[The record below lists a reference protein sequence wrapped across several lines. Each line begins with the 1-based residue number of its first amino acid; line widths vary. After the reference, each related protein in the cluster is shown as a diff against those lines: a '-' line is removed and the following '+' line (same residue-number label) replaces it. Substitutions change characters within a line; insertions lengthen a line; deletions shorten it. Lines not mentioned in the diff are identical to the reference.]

1 VKFDPG
7 EGMLVV
13 ILAMFCL
20 IAVGVLVRYV
30 ALPIV
35 TGG

>member
-1 VKFDPG
+1 MKFDPG
-7 EGMLVV
+7 GAMLAV
-13 ILAMFCL
+13 ILGLFCL
-20 IAVGVLVRYV
+20 ISAWVLVRYV